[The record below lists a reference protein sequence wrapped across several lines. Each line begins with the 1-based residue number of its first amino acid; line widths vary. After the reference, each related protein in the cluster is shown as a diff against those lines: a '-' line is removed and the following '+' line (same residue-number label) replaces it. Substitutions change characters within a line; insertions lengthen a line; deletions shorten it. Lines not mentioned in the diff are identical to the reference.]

1 MHSGGW
7 TEGGLTHTWELTLK
21 VGSGQGLP
29 VLQEVPEQHELPEEP
44 QAQCVDAARAT
55 RRMARIIFFI
65 L

>member
-1 MHSGGW
+1 M
-7 TEGGLTHTWELTLK
+7 
-21 VGSGQGLP
+21 GSGQGLP

-44 QAQCVDAARAT
+44 QEQCVDAARAT